1 MEKCYPSESD
11 IISCTCHSWKTNV
24 SKVHILKKNYYS
36 KIVSIGQMCV
46 YNFVEMAEFV
56 SILIYNN
63 VVVTQV
69 LDHSHKIFNVLCLHD
84 VTEHSPGRVVWGKK
98 EINL

>member
-1 MEKCYPSESD
+1 M
-11 IISCTCHSWKTNV
+11 
-24 SKVHILKKNYYS
+24 KKNYYS
-36 KIVSIGQMCV
+36 KIVSTGQVCV

-56 SILIYNN
+56 LILIYNN

-84 VTEHSPGRVVWGKK
+84 VTEHSPGRLVGGNKG
-98 EINL
+98 INL